1 MIHLNSAI
9 TKHYSESSCSDY
21 SQLKDRGFLVRQ
33 DNKIQIYAAYKYKDS
48 NKENK
53 QHWEDAYMLILVR
66 GELAPINGIKSI
78 RQSKEDHFYR
88 VLRDPLLLKQHIVR
102 KY

>member
-9 TKHYSESSCSDY
+9 TKHYSESSCSLY

-48 NKENK
+48 SKENK
-53 QHWEDAYMLILVR
+53 QHWEDAYMLVR
-66 GELAPINGIKSI
+66 GELAPISGIKSI
-78 RQSKEDHFYR
+78 RQNKEDHFY
-88 VLRDPLLLKQHIVR
+88 KES
-102 KY
+102 